1 MPSFHKIPANPIKS
15 SIECLVNH
23 HQIPGKS
30 PFHGKKKPIGFEGTL
45 CACRITR
52 KGVMPIKSRRLGLA
66 FQARC
71 GMQKSVRI
79 KSLYIIIICMY
90 VYIYIS
96 SYINVYHH
104 ISSYIIHLHIS
115 SYIIHHHTSSYII
128 IYHHISSYIIIY
140 HHILSYIIIYHHV
153 SSPTII
159 YHQISSYIII
169 HHHTS
174 YILHH
179 TS

>member
-90 VYIYIS
+90 IYIYIII
-96 SYINVYHH
+96 YQR
-104 ISSYIIHLHIS
+104 ISSYIIIYHTS
-115 SYIIHHHTSSYII
+115 SYIIIYHTSSYIIIHHHISSYII

-140 HHILSYIIIYHHV
+140 HHISSCIITYHHISSNIIIY
-153 SSPTII
+153 
-159 YHQISSYIII
+159 
-169 HHHTS
+169 HHTS